1 MMGIPTGM
9 GKINRTTPKT
19 MVVKPINGLSVL
31 IMHKVLNIASNIR
44 SRYYAIVTIYVI
56 DMKLTQNFVI

>member
-1 MMGIPTGM
+1 MGIPIGM
-9 GKINRTTPKT
+9 GKMNSTTPKT

-31 IMHKVLNIASNIR
+31 IMHKVLNIALNIR

-56 DMKLTQNFVI
+56 DMKLT